1 MNNLGEDL
9 TEDTIRGKFSE
20 FGKVG
25 TDVIIKDGNGKSRGF
40 GFVYFE
46 LPDEAKKAV
55 EALTGAILGS
65 KKSFL
70 GRAQK
75 SAERQDLLKHENCK
89 NLYAKNL

>member
-1 MNNLGEDL
+1 M
-9 TEDTIRGKFSE
+9 F
-20 FGKVG
+20 G

-75 SAERQDLLKHENCK
+75 KAERVAWGAWWSWPDYLAHYCGGLG
-89 NLYAKNL
+89 LRLG